1 MKEKDRPS
9 KVIFVFITDGQEN
22 ASNKYTRKQI
32 FSMIKDLKSPDRGDQ
47 INWDRISSALHQV
60 KYDGEVVIESF
71 IPDIEM
77 IAKAASIWR
86 QFEPSQEDIAIK
98 GLKFLKSCLIK

>member
-1 MKEKDRPS
+1 
-9 KVIFVFITDGQEN
+9 
-22 ASNKYTRKQI
+22 
-32 FSMIKDLKSPDRGDQ
+32 
-47 INWDRISSALHQV
+47 
-60 KYDGEVVIESF
+60 
-71 IPDIEM
+71 M